1 MDLRLFHKSLH
12 FLRENRSF
20 RSFHPRC
27 PQKEPRNAPQRVVE
41 VELEALHWQLQDI
54 LQILPATKLES
65 GNIVLESM
73 LQALIL
79 SEFVTSDP
87 NTSQY
92 SMLFWFNSIQP
103 SSTIINHQPSIF
115 HLFRYKILS
124 HSAPATSLPFHGILQ
139 HLADIPAAPEV
150 FHLQPLGSAQVLQ
163 QLMVAAAKGASPKD
177 LGPGLVV
184 ATQAVLRQP
193 NGTQFWGR

>member
-1 MDLRLFHKSLH
+1 VDLRLFHKSLH

-92 SMLFWFNSIQP
+92 SMLFWFNAIQP
-103 SSTIINHQPSIF
+103 SSTIINHQSFISF
-115 HLFRYKILS
+115 GLYKIPS
-124 HSAPATSLPFHGILQ
+124 HSAIPSHQQPSISWHFATSC
-139 HLADIPAAPEV
+139 
-150 FHLQPLGSAQVLQ
+150 
-163 QLMVAAAKGASPKD
+163 
-177 LGPGLVV
+177 
-184 ATQAVLRQP
+184 
-193 NGTQFWGR
+193 

>member
-1 MDLRLFHKSLH
+1 M
-12 FLRENRSF
+12 
-20 RSFHPRC
+20 
-27 PQKEPRNAPQRVVE
+27 
-41 VELEALHWQLQDI
+41 ELEALHWQLQDI

-87 NTSQY
+87 NKSQY

-103 SSTIINHQPSIF
+103 STIN
-115 HLFRYKILS
+115 LS
-124 HSAPATSLPFHGILQ
+124 SLSVYTKFPAIPPFPATSLPFHGILQ

-150 FHLQPLGSAQVLQ
+150 FHLQPLASAQVLQ

-193 NGTQFWGR
+193 VTAPSFGGVE